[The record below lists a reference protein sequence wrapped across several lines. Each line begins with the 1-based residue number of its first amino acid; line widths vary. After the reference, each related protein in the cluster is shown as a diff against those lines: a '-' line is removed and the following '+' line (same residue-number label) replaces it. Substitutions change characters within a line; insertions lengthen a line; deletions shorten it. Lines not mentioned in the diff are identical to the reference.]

1 MDVCFVRTVL
11 RPISQAILE
20 ETRLVNT
27 YILAPSHAYP
37 LYCSKHYKRG
47 VPHLQK
53 IHQNC
58 APQMYVQYATYV
70 VYTLVQVSSPGAER
84 VVKVPSELERFS
96 ALPMYVK
103 YRQRVEDGKVEE
115 EEEEILELV
124 GVDEESGS
132 ATWKVANVR
141 INREVAG
148 KGRGLTKKQRERR
161 IRVLFG
167 DIMIVRVFVD
177 I

>member
-1 MDVCFVRTVL
+1 
-11 RPISQAILE
+11 
-20 ETRLVNT
+20 
-27 YILAPSHAYP
+27 
-37 LYCSKHYKRG
+37 
-47 VPHLQK
+47 
-53 IHQNC
+53 
-58 APQMYVQYATYV
+58 
-70 VYTLVQVSSPGAER
+70 
-84 VVKVPSELERFS
+84 
-96 ALPMYVK
+96 MYVK
-103 YRQRVEDGKVEE
+103 YRLRSEKGEVE

-161 IRVLFG
+161 MQVLFG
-167 DIMIVRVFVD
+167 DVEIVRVYVD